1 MTKRIFTATLLA
13 FLSATS
19 LMAGEFIA
27 TFPVGA
33 GFKIAV
39 KPGGTKGLGSLHYV
53 PFEDVQPTAKT
64 VSGGNNVY
72 TYDLAEGTTYNYR
85 LWKEGKRTKAGTF
98 VYYAGSSSDGK
109 VWADGQDG
117 FRSMTFTD
125 ADLAVDAKWM
135 NHDVSAN
142 LRANVANI
150 MLTVN
155 ERGHLSMKTG
165 ETKMLGAQRD
175 WQLTN
180 NVTSNYFIEPTY
192 HYTVLNLDGT
202 AGNDVVSITKAADD
216 FSPWAALKANK
227 AGSALVLVSYDAM
240 KVTQFRRSG
249 SGTATKPYTIAE
261 SDFQYGSEWSALW
274 PENTG
279 VFVVTVDQPASSL
292 DSRMLINEKYNVE
305 TKKNAGEHV
314 DAEHDV
320 FYYLKG
326 TEGFSY
332 TIKPQDV
339 ADILIAYPTLS
350 ATGASYKGFSSDGV
364 SRNID
369 GSYTLLLKQGR
380 QIVCLV
386 GTDGNRSYQV
396 LTAKECGRTIT
407 NTTHTDGLFYPGDE
421 IEIQFSGL
429 YHPANKM
436 AGIYNMSAYV
446 TYKGIPNGTE
456 FYQTPGQYQFCGTP
470 SAQLVKV
477 QIPSDWNTNE
487 PFIMDE
493 ACIQVTGYGDPIGNH
508 RNIDPEIGRSPNFNA
523 VAHQTYFGSLPE
535 VEIYFAD
542 ARYDVT
548 IGKGGWSTFAAGV
561 NTTIPAGV
569 TAYYVTIADG
579 IAHLNKIT
587 TGMIAAGEGVVIK
600 GNEGETVTFRATG
613 NAAQCIPGNK
623 MVGVLKTSDFHNNG
637 SVFAIT
643 TVEDVTS
650 FFLYKGDTFPVGK
663 AYLNGSGVS
672 LARMAVV
679 IDDDATD
686 VQSATEANGYRLM
699 ANGIYNLQGQRVN
712 KNYKGIVIKNGN
724 KTLVK

>member
-13 FLSATS
+13 FLSATC
-19 LMAGEFIA
+19 LMAGEFSV

-53 PFEDVQPTAKT
+53 PFEDVQPTSKT

-125 ADLAVDAKWM
+125 ADIAADAKWM
-135 NHDVSAN
+135 NHDASTN

-192 HYTVLNLDGT
+192 HYTVLNLDGST
-202 AGNDVVSITKAADD
+202 GNDVVSITKAADD

-292 DSRMLINEKYNVE
+292 DSKMLINEKYNVE
-305 TKKNAGEHV
+305 TKKNAGEYV

-350 ATGASYKGFSSDGV
+350 ATEASYKGFSSNGV

-380 QIVCLV
+380 QIVCLI
-386 GTDGNRSYQV
+386 GTDGNRNYQV
-396 LTAKECGRTIT
+396 LTAKECQRTIT

-421 IEIQFSGL
+421 IQIQFSGL

-477 QIPSDWNTNE
+477 QIPSDWNTSE
-487 PFIMDE
+487 PFVMDD
-493 ACIQVTGYGDPIGNH
+493 ACIQVSGYGDPIGNH
-508 RNIDPEIGRSPNFNA
+508 RFIDPEIGRSPNFNA

-542 ARYDVT
+542 AKYDVT
-548 IGKGGWSTFAAGV
+548 IGKGGWSSFAAGV

-569 TAYYVTIADG
+569 TAYYVTIVND

-587 TGMIAAGEGVVIK
+587 TGTIAAGEGVVIK
-600 GNEGETVTFRATG
+600 GKEGETVTFRATG
-613 NAAQCIPGNK
+613 NAAERIPGNK
-623 MVGVLKTSDFHNNG
+623 MVGVLKASDFHNNG

-672 LARMAVV
+672 LAKMAVV

-686 VQSATEANGYRLM
+686 VQSATEANGYRLQ